1 MNSVYTHPYS
11 LDYQPAM
18 PAVEVTLRKSGTAVS
33 NTVHLALIDSGADG
47 TLVPIDLLE
56 QVGARQVG
64 TARIRG
70 ILGQSQQV
78 DVFLASLQIGPHV
91 LGAVRVIAGAEGD
104 EIILGRNVLNHLVVT
119 LNGLAS
125 TVEIP
130 G

>member
-1 MNSVYTHPYS
+1 MKALYTYS
-11 LDYQPAM
+11 YSRNYQPAM
-18 PAVEVTLRKSGTAVS
+18 PVVEVRLGRSGEDMP
-33 NTVHLALIDSGADG
+33 NQEHLALVDSGADG

-56 QVGARQVG
+56 QIGARQVG

-70 ILGQSQQV
+70 IVGQSQKA
-78 DVFLASLQIGPHV
+78 DLFLVSLQVGSHV
-91 LGAVRVIAGAEGD
+91 LNTVRAVAGAEGD
-104 EIILGRNVLNHLVVT
+104 EIILGRNILNHLVVT